1 MCVCVCVHIPVCIYI
16 CVCVYTYTCVYVC
29 VCTYTCMCIYLCVY
43 TYTCV
48 YMCVYIYLCVYMCVC
63 IHIPVCVYVCVHILV
78 CVCVCMNFT
87 KPHLLHLYNRNNN
100 NTYLTSIF
108 WRVNDKMCITY
119 ITLGLAGKKTLSGCY
134 LLSLLNHSAWLLD
147 CYNLSQHLWSI
158 HLWNVLRINLDS
170 QKDTTIWPVVL

>member
-48 YMCVYIYLCVYMCVC
+48 CICVYVYIYLCVYMCVY
-63 IHIPVCVYVCVHILV
+63 IYL

-134 LLSLLNHSAWLLD
+134 LLWLLNHSAWLLD

>member
-16 CVCVYTYTCVYVC
+16 CVCVYTYTCVYMC

-48 YMCVYIYLCVYMCVC
+48 CICVYVYIYLCVYMC
-63 IHIPVCVYVCVHILV
+63 VCVHILV

-134 LLSLLNHSAWLLD
+134 LLWLLNHSAWLLD